1 MRRDRHRTRY
11 LFDRILASDPSL
23 DRLRSGLRALLT
35 AALAA
40 GSFLL
45 LTRWLDLEYTLSM
58 AGSVV
63 AVVSIVVL
71 QDPGRRQQQ
80 ITMAWMPVMASI
92 ALVIGTLAAANPWLS
107 GALFVATIFNSFEMR
122 RFGPRGA
129 ALGTISY
136 QSFFYAMLFKN
147 PPDKVAWLPLF
158 VVIGCAI
165 AFAVHFWL
173 VPEHPGRMLK
183 SEVRACRAR
192 IAVLLHDLAR
202 RLANGKQ
209 DDKAGAK
216 RIDAHLAALNGLSLG
231 LDARLAGFARI
242 DTDGA
247 RLREQVL
254 RTELAAEAVAD
265 VARAQA
271 HDPALAQRLCELEAV
286 AGKDAPDLDPA
297 AWSSRLS
304 LDADARWRL
313 RHAADVLARM
323 APWRE
328 ASIATRDER
337 ESKPP
342 AQAAADAGKHA
353 SWFDDITRRALQA
366 CGAALGALA
375 AGYAIS
381 PSHWYWAVF
390 AAFVVFTRSTTVGQT
405 LSGAWRQVLASLAGV
420 CLGVL
425 LAELVHGNRGVELTL
440 LFVFVA
446 FGFYAFKGMQNIY
459 TVLLTAMLAMLYELM
474 GMNSPQMLLL
484 RLTETATGA
493 LIAVLGARLILPVH
507 TEDESDR
514 KGADLLRAAGHL
526 LASSFDDGKR
536 APLHEA
542 MRELDRKLQAL
553 RQALGPV
560 TGAEYPAAKTDHRAR
575 LHGLSR
581 IAFCIRHVVAL
592 AHHAPGL
599 AHAREVQAAA
609 RALAPEL
616 DAAAAQLDAPGSPA
630 LRPVQPGVSVAA
642 FAPHDPALDDGG
654 GKDCRAAHIAVR
666 WLEEARQLLRSGSV

>member
-1 MRRDRHRTRY
+1 MSRDRHRTRY

-23 DRLRSGLRALLT
+23 DRFRSGLRALLT
-35 AALAA
+35 AGLCA
-40 GSFLL
+40 GLFLL
-45 LTRWLDLEYTLSM
+45 LTRWLDLEYELSL

-63 AVVSIVVL
+63 AVVAIVSL

-80 ITMAWMPVMASI
+80 VTMAWMPVMASV
-92 ALVIGTLAAANPWLS
+92 ALVIGTLAAGKLWLS
-107 GALFVATIFNSFEMR
+107 GALFMATIFNSFEMR

-129 ALGTISY
+129 SLGTISY

-147 PPDKVAWLPLF
+147 PPDKVWWLPVF

-173 VPEHPGRMLK
+173 VPEHPGRMFK
-183 SEVRACRAR
+183 NEVRACRAR

-202 RLANGKQ
+202 WLRK

-231 LDARLAGFARI
+231 LDTRLAGFAKI
-242 DTDGA
+242 DADGA

-271 HDPALAQRLCELEAV
+271 PDAALADMVRELEAV
-286 AGKDAPDLDPA
+286 TGKSKPDIGPA
-297 AWSSRLS
+297 AWSAQAPSM
-304 LDADARWRL
+304 DADARWRL
-313 RHAADVLARM
+313 CHAAEVLATM
-323 APWRE
+323 APWRG
-328 ASIATRDER
+328 ALPAMRDER
-337 ESKPP
+337 QSPP
-342 AQAAADAGKHA
+342 AGQATQDTGKHA
-353 SWFDDITRRALQA
+353 GWFDDITRRALQA

-425 LAELVHGNRGVELTL
+425 FAELVHGNRGVELTL

-446 FGFYAFKGMQNIY
+446 AGFYAFKGMQNVY

-493 LIAVLGARLILPVH
+493 LIAVLSARLILPVH

-526 LASSFDDGKR
+526 LASGFDDGKR
-536 APLHEA
+536 PPLHEA

-553 RQALGPV
+553 RAALGPV
-560 TGAEYPAAKTDHRAR
+560 TGAEYPAAKDDHRAR
-575 LHGLSR
+575 LHRLSR
-581 IAFCIRHVVAL
+581 IAFCIRHVDAL
-592 AHHAPGL
+592 LRHAPEL

-616 DAAAAQLDAPGSPA
+616 DAAAAQLDAPGSA
-630 LRPVQPGVSVAA
+630 AVRPVQPGVSVAE
-642 FAPHDPALDDGG
+642 FAPRDPALDDGG
-654 GKDCRAAHIAVR
+654 REDCRAVHIAVR
-666 WLEEARQLLRSGSV
+666 WLEEARQLLRSGTA